1 MNRGLIMDE
10 DEIPFRDA
18 EQEWMEFIRSPAMN
32 QSRYLAAM
40 DWERSPSIIIPIQKL
55 PATLFYELVN
65 NPESE
70 MRSIRIAA
78 VEICGDGTNK
88 DPNQVQII
96 TDGQARRTTITDLRA
111 RDLGRLV
118 SMEGI
123 VQKATAVSPRAQE
136 ITFRCRNCG
145 TAQVIPQHGRLIRQP
160 VKCQNPDCRT
170 TKNFERVD
178 KFTVFEDSQYLL
190 LNEMP
195 ESNRGNPQGLT
206 IDTTGILCGE
216 ILPGTRVAI
225 TGILASETKNEK
237 TLFTKYLRMTGFS
250 PLEEDYSNIEI
261 TEEDIQFFETIDPV
275 DIYRSI
281 SPSIHGHENIKR
293 AIAMMMAGGI
303 SRVLKDG
310 TYKRGDIHVLLI
322 GDPGTAKSVFL
333 RNVSQT
339 SPRSIFT
346 SGRSSSAGGLTA
358 VATKDEFGDGRWTLE
373 AGALVLADM
382 GIACIDEI
390 GQMTSRDHSAM
401 HEAMEQQTISIAKAG
416 IVATLKSRCSI
427 LAAGNPKQGRFDTMI
442 PIAEQFALSAPLLS
456 RFDLIYAVQ
465 DIIVE
470 ETDEMIA
477 DHILFGDEEEPD
489 ETILDPLTL
498 RKFFAYVKG
507 FTPKL
512 SPEAK
517 QSLRQFYVKTRSLS
531 AKSRNTPV
539 PMTPRQMDGLIR
551 LTEAHARIRRST
563 EATPED
569 AAFAIQIMDDCL
581 KGIAYDKETGTYDID
596 TIATG
601 YKKSDKELARII
613 KTSIEDLTKEGK
625 GPVDRGTLYT
635 YMESGGFDRG
645 RVEAV
650 LEKLI
655 RETEVMEP
663 KRNHV
668 RVV

>member
-1 MNRGLIMDE
+1 MDDDDIE
-10 DEIPFRDA
+10 FRDA
-18 EQEWMEFIRSPAMN
+18 EKEWMDFIRSPSMN
-32 QSRYLAAM
+32 QYRYQASM
-40 DWERSPSIIIPIQKL
+40 DWERHPSITIPIPKL
-55 PATLFYELVN
+55 PAALYYELMN
-65 NPESE
+65 APEVE
-70 MRSIRIAA
+70 MRSIQIAA
-78 VEICGDGTNK
+78 TEICNDGISK
-88 DPNQVQII
+88 DPSQVQVI
-96 TDGQARRTTITDLRA
+96 TEGLARRTTITDLRA

-118 SMEGI
+118 TMEGI

-136 ITFRCRNCG
+136 ITFRCRSCG
-145 TAQVIPQHGRLIRQP
+145 TAIPMAQYGRIIRQP

-206 IDTTGILCGE
+206 IDVTGILCGK
-216 ILPGTRVAI
+216 ILPGTRVSI

-261 TEEDIQFFETIDPV
+261 TEEDIRLFETIKPE

-303 SRVLKDG
+303 SRTLKDG
-310 TYKRGDIHVLLI
+310 TYKRGDIHALLI

-339 SPRSIFT
+339 GPRSIFT

-382 GIACIDEI
+382 GMACIDEI

-427 LAAGNPKQGRFDTMI
+427 LAAGNPKQGRFDPMI

-477 DHILFGDEEEPD
+477 DQILFGDDEEPD

-507 FTPKL
+507 FSPKL
-512 SPEAK
+512 SKDAK
-517 QSLRQFYVKTRSLS
+517 QSLRTFYVKTRALS

-539 PMTPRQMDGLIR
+539 PMTPRQMDGLVR

-581 KGIAYDKETGTYDID
+581 KGIAYDPETGTYDID

-601 YKKSDKELARII
+601 FKKTDKELAKII
-613 KTSIEDLTKEGK
+613 KKSIEELSQNGMGT
-625 GPVDRGTLYT
+625 DRGTLYT
-635 YMESGGFDRG
+635 YMESSGYDRG

-655 RETEVMEP
+655 RETDIMEP